1 MRCLFPIAAENLLF
15 GHLTPNLLLE
25 ELNKLKDKIGQNDLK
40 GLNIVVT
47 HRKPTRDNPEIIK
60 KELLKTIL

>member
-1 MRCLFPIAAENLLF
+1 M
-15 GHLTPNLLLE
+15 E

-60 KELLKTIL
+60 KELLKNNPLKVNYIFPEQGKKISLP